1 MALERELATYH
12 ENLLELLASEG
23 KYVLIHDTEIAGC
36 FDSYEQALGAGY
48 ERFGLA
54 PFLVK
59 KIQQA
64 EPLLYFSREMPRCP
78 A

>member
-12 ENLLELLASEG
+12 ENLMELLASQG
-23 KYVLIHDTEIAGC
+23 KYVLIRDSEIAGC
-36 FDSYEQALGAGY
+36 FDSYERALGAGY

-54 PFLVK
+54 SFLVK
-59 KIQQA
+59 TIQQA
-64 EPLLYFSREMPRCP
+64 EPLLYFSRDMPRCP